1 MLKAIVKLITAHEG
15 KKWAKN
21 DALRDAGLKDPDDVV
36 ILDDLNYGNGTYENL
51 LAVHLPAGTNR
62 KLPCIVDVHGGGW
75 FYGSKDL
82 YRHYCSMLA
91 QHGFA
96 VVNFNYRLM
105 PDHLFPAA
113 LEDTNKVMRWLKE
126 NSEKY
131 SLDLNNVF
139 LVGDS
144 AGAQIASQYLAIW
157 TNEEYAKLFDFVLP
171 QGIEIRGFV
180 GNCGVYDVLSGE
192 ISRMLS
198 YYFGRDYR
206 NKSAR
211 LDVFGHITSAFPP
224 SFIMTAARDQA
235 FAEALPFAKV
245 LQAAGVEAVYKV
257 YGLPDDE
264 AAVHVF
270 HENIRHPLAIACND
284 EECRFMKELIKE
296 GE

>member
-21 DALRDAGLKDPDDVV
+21 DALRDAGLQDPQDVT
-36 ILDDLNYGNGTYENL
+36 IFDNINYGDGSYENL
-51 LAVHLPAGTNR
+51 LAVHLPKGTEH

-96 VVNFNYRLM
+96 VINFNYRLM

-113 LEDTNKVMRWLKE
+113 LQDTNKVMEWLTE
-126 NSEKY
+126 NHEKY
-131 SLDLNNVF
+131 FLDLDNVF
-139 LVGDS
+139 LLGDS

-157 TNEEYAKLFDFVLP
+157 TNQEYAGLFDFRIP
-171 QGIEIRGFV
+171 QGITVRGFV
-180 GNCGVYDVLSGE
+180 GNCGVYNVIGGR

-198 YYFGRDYR
+198 YYFGPDYR
-206 NKSAR
+206 NGSAR
-211 LDVFGHITSAFPP
+211 LDVFRHITGAFPP
-224 SFIMTAARDQA
+224 SFIMTAVRDQA
-235 FAEALPFAKV
+235 FEEAEPFAEV
-245 LQAAGVEAVYKV
+245 LKAAGVKTVYKV

-284 EECRFMKELIKE
+284 EECRFMKELIK
-296 GE
+296 